1 MLDNILM
8 REGDKLDF
16 EQMAQEYLETMF
28 YMRKVNS
35 HKEIHD
41 SVHGENFV
49 LFFISQNGGKVI
61 PSDISN
67 EMGISSARVAAALN
81 SLEKKGLIIRKIDTE
96 DRRRILIDLTDSGR
110 EQVNSHFRMVMNM
123 VKNMLQYLG
132 ENDAREFI
140 RIMKRLAEKGPEGFK

>member
-1 MLDNILM
+1 M
-8 REGDKLDF
+8 DF
-16 EQMAQEYLETMF
+16 EQMAHEYLETMF

-81 SLEKKGLIIRKIDTE
+81 SLEKKGLIIRKIDAE

-110 EQVNSHFRMVMNM
+110 EQVKSHYRMVMNM

>member
-1 MLDNILM
+1 M
-8 REGDKLDF
+8 DF

-110 EQVNSHFRMVMNM
+110 EQVNSHFRMVLNM

>member
-1 MLDNILM
+1 M
-8 REGDKLDF
+8 DF

>member
-1 MLDNILM
+1 M
-8 REGDKLDF
+8 DF
-16 EQMAQEYLETMF
+16 DQMAQEYMETMF

-96 DRRRILIDLTDSGR
+96 DRRRILIDVTDSGR
-110 EQVNSHFRMVMNM
+110 EQVDNHYRMVMNM
-123 VKNMLQYLG
+123 IKNMLQYLG

>member
-1 MLDNILM
+1 M
-8 REGDKLDF
+8 DF
-16 EQMAQEYLETMF
+16 ERMAQEYLETMY
-28 YMRKVNS
+28 YMRKMNS
-35 HKEIHD
+35 HKQIHD

-49 LFFISQNGGKVI
+49 LFFISQKGGKVI

-81 SLEKKGLIIRKIDTE
+81 GLEKKGLIVRKIDAE
-96 DRRRILIDLTDSGR
+96 DRRRILIDLTDLGK
-110 EQVNSHFRMVMNM
+110 EQVKNHYRMIMNM

>member
-1 MLDNILM
+1 M
-8 REGDKLDF
+8 DF
-16 EQMAQEYLETMF
+16 DQMAQEYMETMF

-110 EQVNSHFRMVMNM
+110 EQVDNHYRMVMNM

>member
-1 MLDNILM
+1 MDI
-8 REGDKLDF
+8 
-16 EQMAQEYLETMF
+16 EQMAQEYMEAMF
-28 YMRKVNS
+28 HMRKVNS
-35 HKEIHD
+35 HKEIHN

-49 LFFISQNGGKVI
+49 LFFVSQNGGKAI

-81 SLEKKGLIIRKIDTE
+81 SLEKKGLIIRRIDAQ
-96 DRRRILIDLTDSGR
+96 DRRRILIDLTDSGK
-110 EQVNSHFRMVMNM
+110 EQVKNHYQMVMNM

-132 ENDAREFI
+132 ENDAREFL

>member
-1 MLDNILM
+1 
-8 REGDKLDF
+8 
-16 EQMAQEYLETMF
+16 MAQEYMETMF

-110 EQVNSHFRMVMNM
+110 EQVDNHYRMVMNM

>member
-1 MLDNILM
+1 
-8 REGDKLDF
+8 
-16 EQMAQEYLETMF
+16 MAQEYMETMY

-35 HKEIHD
+35 HKQIHD

-81 SLEKKGLIIRKIDTE
+81 SLEKKGLIARRIDAE
-96 DRRRILIDLTDSGR
+96 DRRRILIDLTDLGK
-110 EQVNSHFRMVMNM
+110 EQVESHYRMIMSM
-123 VKNMLQYLG
+123 IKNMLQYLG
-132 ENDAREFI
+132 EKDASEFI

>member
-1 MLDNILM
+1 M